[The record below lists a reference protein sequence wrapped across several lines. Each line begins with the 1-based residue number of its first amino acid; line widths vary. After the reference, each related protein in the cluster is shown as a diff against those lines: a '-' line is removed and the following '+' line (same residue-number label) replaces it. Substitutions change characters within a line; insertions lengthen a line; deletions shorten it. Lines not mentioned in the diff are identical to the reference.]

1 MSKGAGGRDFW
12 VLRLDSAGS
21 LIWDKTFGGVD
32 DDLAN
37 SIVALG
43 NGDLAVVGETFSKG
57 EGSADFWVIRIDA
70 QGTMLWDATFGGSDL
85 DIPENVVELPGGDFV
100 VTGWTT
106 SNSQSEVDLWV
117 LRLDQR
123 GKLVWERK
131 FASKSWQFGNAAAA
145 LANGGLVVAGY
156 TGLGGAGGDEVW
168 LIRFDSA
175 GAPVWERTFGGG
187 KDDGAN
193 AVVILDDGGLAV
205 AGFSES
211 TGAGGKDFWV
221 LRIAGAEEPTVV
233 GAR

>member
-1 MSKGAGGRDFW
+1 MASACSLLPLPIRWRCGDDEAKHGVFTKHLLEALYGAADGEGF
-12 VLRLDSAGS
+12 
-21 LIWDKTFGGVD
+21 
-32 DDLAN
+32 
-37 SIVALG
+37 G
-43 NGDLAVVGETFSKG
+43 NGDNVITLTEAKAYLDVNMTRAARRIGREQDPSMDGNGALVLAAFGPDGPPAAVVAALDEVLDVEMFALANVNVRAGPT
-57 EGSADFWVIRIDA
+57 A
-70 QGTMLWDATFGGSDL
+70 QT
-85 DIPENVVELPGGDFV
+85 E
-100 VTGWTT
+100 
-106 SNSQSEVDLWV
+106 
-117 LRLDQR
+117 
-123 GKLVWERK
+123 KLVTI
-131 FASKSWQFGNAAAA
+131 SNGDSAA